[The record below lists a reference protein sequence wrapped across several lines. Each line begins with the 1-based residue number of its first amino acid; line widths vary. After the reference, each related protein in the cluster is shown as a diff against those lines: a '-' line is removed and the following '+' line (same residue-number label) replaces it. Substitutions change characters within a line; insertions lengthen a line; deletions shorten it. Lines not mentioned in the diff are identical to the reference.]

1 MLGDEDDDE
10 LVAVEVR
17 VAVSAA
23 EILLEGKLE
32 LTGSER
38 VVDVVVEEERFVKL
52 LDRVEMG
59 VVREV
64 WVTIVVDVGEDLL
77 VTVDVPG
84 RVVVSV
90 LLVDEAEAIR
100 LARLLPT
107 AREVL
112 EVVLLLAE
120 LVRLTGLLRVKP

>member
-10 LVAVEVR
+10 LVAVDVR

-23 EILLEGKLE
+23 EMVLEGKLE
-32 LTGSER
+32 LSGSER

-52 LDRVEMG
+52 DRVEMG
-59 VVREV
+59 VVEEL
-64 WVTIVVDVGEDLL
+64 WATIVVDVGEDLL

-112 EVVLLLAE
+112 EVVLFLAE